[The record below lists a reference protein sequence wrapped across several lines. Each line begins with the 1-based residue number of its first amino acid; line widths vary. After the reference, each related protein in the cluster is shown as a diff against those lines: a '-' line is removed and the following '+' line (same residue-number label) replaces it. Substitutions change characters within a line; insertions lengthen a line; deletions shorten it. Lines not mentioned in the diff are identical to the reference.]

1 MTLPGLTEKRF
12 AILGLQGTGKTY
24 LAKYFLEQ
32 QAASIVYD
40 VMHEY
45 KGYNR
50 YIVKYRQY
58 NSAGLDELNRL
69 VSQVVIGS
77 KKIKLFILDE
87 ANRFCQPKPKPLPDS
102 ILELNDFQR
111 HYHISFGVIA
121 RRPTQLHTDL
131 IELAHYLFIFQLKGK
146 NDLIYL
152 EALSPGL
159 GNAVFALPEYHFVIV
174 HPNHTFEVHQP
185 ISLT

>member
-1 MTLPGLTEKRF
+1 MLPNITDKRF
-12 AILGLQGTGKTY
+12 VILGLQGTGKTY
-24 LAKYFLEQ
+24 LAKYLLGQ
-32 QAASIVYD
+32 MPASIVYD

-45 KGYNR
+45 QGYNR

-58 NSAGLDELNRL
+58 GDEAIDEINLL
-69 VSQVVIGS
+69 VSKVVIGS

-87 ANRFCQPKPKPLPDS
+87 ANRFCPPKPHPLPNS
-102 ILELNDFQR
+102 ILELNDWQR
-111 HYHISFGVIA
+111 HYGISFGGVC

-152 EALSPGL
+152 DAMAAGL
-159 GNAVFALPEYHFVIV
+159 GDKILALPEYHFVIV
-174 HPNHTFEVHQP
+174 HPNHDYEVHLP
-185 ISLT
+185 ISL

>member
-1 MTLPGLTEKRF
+1 MLPNLTDKRF
-12 AILGLQGTGKTY
+12 VILGLQGTGKTY
-24 LAKYFLEQ
+24 LAKYILGQ
-32 QAASIVYD
+32 QPASIVYD

-58 NSAGLDELNRL
+58 KQEAIDELNKL

-77 KKIKLFILDE
+77 GKIKLFILDE
-87 ANRFCQPKPKPLPDS
+87 ANRFCPPKPKPLPDS
-102 ILELNDFQR
+102 ILELNDWQR
-111 HYHISFGVIA
+111 HYHISLGAIC

-146 NDLIYL
+146 NDLLYL
-152 EALSPGL
+152 DALAAGL
-159 GNAVFALPEYHFVIV
+159 GDMVVTLPEYHFVIV
-174 HPNHTFEVHQP
+174 HPNHEFEVHP
-185 ISLT
+185 PVSL

>member
-1 MTLPGLTEKRF
+1 MTLPGLAEKRF
-12 AILGLQGTGKTY
+12 GILGLQGTGKTY
-24 LAKYFLEQ
+24 LSKYILEQ
-32 QAASIVYD
+32 QPASLVYD

-50 YIVKYRQY
+50 YIVKFRQY
-58 NSAGLDELNRL
+58 NSDGINELNSL

-77 KKIKLFILDE
+77 GKIKLFILDE
-87 ANRFCQPKPKPLPDS
+87 ANRFCQPKPRPLPDS

-111 HYHISFGVIA
+111 HYHISFGAIC
-121 RRPTQLHTDL
+121 RRPTQLHTDI

-152 EALSPGL
+152 EALAAGL
-159 GNAVFALPEYHFVIV
+159 GNAVFSLPEYHFVIV
-174 HPNHTFEVHQP
+174 YPNHEFEVHPP
-185 ISLT
+185 ISI